1 MIRAKV
7 ISICSLIDSHVLA
20 FLWTIGHLCYARV
33 KHLQQS
39 KWYRNIRANII
50 VVNKV
55 KVILRKIRIGE
66 SRSTFELCIS
76 FWLTFSREK
85 SKSGA
90 LKSSSLWINVTTSFL
105 LSLMEPSPY
114 IADKKG
120 RRPATTFL
128 ILTFYSWNN
137 FIISKKPIQ
146 ENTIGGACNTSMV
159 CKLPTSHF
167 VSACPVCTV
176 CLVCPVCVVCP
187 VCPVFAVCPVCPVFC
202 LYCLINILVYQ
213 DQESVHK

>member
-1 MIRAKV
+1 MSVIFRTLLSADTKYHCRIKLWSADSKTPWQLVDHPRGYKLIGAKV

-20 FLWTIGHLCYARV
+20 FLWTIGHLCHARV

-39 KWYRNIRANII
+39 KWYCNIRANII
-50 VVNKV
+50 VANKV
-55 KVILRKIRIGE
+55 KVTLRKIRIGE
-66 SRSTFELCIS
+66 RRSIFELCIS

-128 ILTFYSWNN
+128 ILTFDSWNN

-146 ENTIGGACNTSMV
+146 ENTIGGGGITSWSPTQLFYIGIFI
-159 CKLPTSHF
+159 CKYL
-167 VSACPVCTV
+167 
-176 CLVCPVCVVCP
+176 
-187 VCPVFAVCPVCPVFC
+187 
-202 LYCLINILVYQ
+202 
-213 DQESVHK
+213 